1 MSAGPRVVGLDLS
14 IAASGICGIDGECI
28 TVGGKPADGDHRI
41 AWIVEAVV
49 DEARH
54 GFHADRWR
62 EPVDLVAVEGLAV
75 HGRGHGMAAAQVM
88 GAVKVALLNLGVPYV
103 EVPPSTLKKYATG
116 KGNADKTAMAIAAL
130 KRAGREFD
138 DDNQCDAFL
147 LRAAGM
153 HALGHPVFEV
163 PKAQSDALAK
173 VKWPCETIYD
183 GVDK

>member
-1 MSAGPRVVGLDLS
+1 MSAATEPRVVGLDLS
-14 IAASGICGIDGECI
+14 IAASGICGVDGECI

-49 DEARH
+49 DEATIPARID
-54 GFHADRWR
+54 GT
-62 EPVDLVAVEGLAV
+62 VDLVAVEGLAV

-88 GAVKVALLNLGVPYV
+88 GAVKVALLNLCVPYV

-138 DDNQCDAFL
+138 DDNQCDAWW

-153 HALGHPVFEV
+153 QALGSPVVELPAAQVEALSKVEWPRLVREV
-163 PKAQSDALAK
+163 
-173 VKWPCETIYD
+173 E
-183 GVDK
+183 G

>member
-49 DEARH
+49 DEAVIP
-54 GFHADRWR
+54 DRI
-62 EPVDLVAVEGLAV
+62 DLVAVEGLAV

-88 GAVKVALLNLGVPYV
+88 GAVKVALLNLCVPYV

-116 KGNADKTAMAIAAL
+116 KGNANKTEMALAL
-130 KRAGREFD
+130 YKRTGLELD
-138 DDNQCDAFL
+138 DDNQVDAYF

-153 HALGHPVFEV
+153 QALGSPVVEV
-163 PKAQSDALAK
+163 PAAQVDALSK
-173 VKWPCETIYD
+173 VEWPRLVREVE
-183 GVDK
+183 G